1 MRKGIVAM
9 RIYIREKNGRS
20 FFIPIPL
27 SIASLG
33 CRIASYAIEKS
44 GKHLNQ
50 QQRDIIDCIDFDE
63 LARSLK
69 YLRGYRGL
77 KLVEVTSKDGDEV
90 TITL

>member
-1 MRKGIVAM
+1 M
-9 RIYIREKNGRS
+9 RIYIKEKSGKKY
-20 FFIPIPL
+20 FIPIPL

-33 CRIASYAIEKS
+33 CRIASYAIEKT
-44 GKHLNQ
+44 GKNLNQ
-50 QQRDIIDCIDFDE
+50 KQRDIIDCIDFGQ

-77 KLVEVTSKDGDEV
+77 KLVEVKSKDGEEV